1 MEKQSGL
8 LSGTKGSLNG
18 INEGQDC
25 SEDYILSLLSL
36 SSVPVLPDP
45 PLLRTFS
52 PLLISE
58 NSGFISSANQSS
70 RQLASV
76 GAARE
81 AVWGGV
87 KSSAVSFY
95 CIHYSGLQ
103 KRRLVYLRVS
113 SVEIFIKGERKLV
126 GGAGR
131 GWNLLLRL
139 FHLSLVLF
147 HTFGSRINCRI

>member
-8 LSGTKGSLNG
+8 LPGTKGSLTALTKDKIVPG
-18 INEGQDC
+18 IIF
-25 SEDYILSLLSL
+25 SPFS
-36 SSVPVLPDP
+36 LPDLSQYLQIVLWFTAFP
-45 PLLRTFS
+45 PPDLQNSRFI
-52 PLLISE
+52 IST
-58 NSGFISSANQSS
+58 NQSS
-70 RQLASV
+70 GQLASAR
-76 GAARE
+76 AARE

-95 CIHYSGLQ
+95 CIHYSDLQ

-113 SVEIFIKGERKLV
+113 SVEIFIKGEKKMV
-126 GGAGR
+126 GLAGWGR
-131 GWNLLLRL
+131 NLLLRV